1 MANDAPT
8 IHVVVEALSA
18 QGHGNLAVHLV
29 PTETGSRLPPFEA
42 GAHVDLHFPNNL
54 VRQYSIASSPLQLDH
69 YLLCIRREASSRGG
83 SAYVHEQLRVGQ
95 SLTISAPRNLFALRP
110 HAPAVLLAGG
120 IGITPLL
127 SMALALDAEGQSFEL
142 HYYVRHRHEVA
153 FSRLLNHGF
162 RHGTVYLHCSA
173 EGDSLRAGLPVCLHT
188 PDRQTHIYVCGPQGF
203 MAEVRQRTS
212 AQGWSAEQIHQ
223 EAFAP
228 MVAGGEATAGV
239 LMHEMPFE
247 VEIGSSGQVF
257 CIPVERS
264 IASVLLDAG
273 IDVPLSCEMGICG
286 ACLTPVTAGEPDH
299 RDSVQSDAE
308 KSVAQPKIALC
319 CSRSHSPRLVLDL

>member
-1 MANDAPT
+1 
-8 IHVVVEALSA
+8 
-18 QGHGNLAVHLV
+18 VHLV

-212 AQGWSAEQIHQ
+212 AQGWCAEQIH
-223 EAFAP
+223 
-228 MVAGGEATAGV
+228 
-239 LMHEMPFE
+239 
-247 VEIGSSGQVF
+247 
-257 CIPVERS
+257 
-264 IASVLLDAG
+264 
-273 IDVPLSCEMGICG
+273 
-286 ACLTPVTAGEPDH
+286 
-299 RDSVQSDAE
+299 
-308 KSVAQPKIALC
+308 
-319 CSRSHSPRLVLDL
+319 